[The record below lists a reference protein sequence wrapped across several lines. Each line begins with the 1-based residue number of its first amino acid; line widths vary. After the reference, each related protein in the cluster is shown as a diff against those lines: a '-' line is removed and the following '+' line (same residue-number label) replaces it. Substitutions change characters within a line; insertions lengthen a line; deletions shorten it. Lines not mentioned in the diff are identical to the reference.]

1 MSSSSNA
8 PVVLVTHARSYAASG
23 GQWHFELRST
33 EGEVLLSA
41 ADREAET
48 IGPRLELLAAVRGLE
63 ALEGPSDV
71 TLLTA
76 SRYVRRGI
84 VYGLDHWRQ
93 NGWTWEWF
101 GHMVPVRN
109 HDLWQRV
116 DRALGY
122 HHVQCPQVRLDAP
135 HRKAAAPH
143 STRLG
148 RREWH
153 KRRRES
159 AHAVAAVRDPLL
171 DISWSDSPDDSALL
185 AEGQRAAAQL
195 AAEASWP
202 RSEPAARRTAA
213 RRLRWQHWFSDQQ
226 ESLRTRLA
234 QLGTGLLP
242 RPWLE

>member
-1 MSSSSNA
+1 MTSSSSA

-23 GQWHFELRST
+23 GQWHFELRSA

-63 ALEGPSDV
+63 ALEAPSAV

-116 DRALGY
+116 DRALGF
-122 HHVQCPQVRLDAP
+122 HHVQCPQVRFDSP

-159 AHAVAAVRDPLL
+159 AQAEVTVRDPLL
-171 DISWSDSPDDSALL
+171 DNSLDDSASFIQK
-185 AEGQRAAAQL
+185 EVAAAQRS
-195 AAEASWP
+195 AAASWTRP
-202 RSEPAARRTAA
+202 EPASRHATA

>member
-1 MSSSSNA
+1 MTSSSNA

-23 GQWHFELRST
+23 GQWHFELRSA

-63 ALEGPSDV
+63 ALESPSEV

-116 DRALGY
+116 DRALGF
-122 HHVQCPQVRLDAP
+122 HHVQCPQVRFDSP
-135 HRKAAAPH
+135 HGKAAAPH

-153 KRRRES
+153 KRRREG
-159 AHAVAAVRDPLL
+159 AHIKAAVHDPQL
-171 DISWSDSPDDSALL
+171 DDSSLL
-185 AEGQRAAAQL
+185 VEGQCAAAQL
-195 AAEASWP
+195 ASQASWP
-202 RSEPAARRTAA
+202 RSEPTSRRTTA

>member
-1 MSSSSNA
+1 
-8 PVVLVTHARSYAASG
+8 
-23 GQWHFELRST
+23 
-33 EGEVLLSA
+33 
-41 ADREAET
+41 
-48 IGPRLELLAAVRGLE
+48 
-63 ALEGPSDV
+63 
-71 TLLTA
+71 
-76 SRYVRRGI
+76 VRRGI

-116 DRALGY
+116 DRALGF
-122 HHVQCPQVRLDAP
+122 HHVQCPQVRFDSP

-153 KRRRES
+153 KRRREM
-159 AHAVAAVRDPLL
+159 AHADAAVRDPLL
-171 DISWSDSPDDSALL
+171 DDSMNDSSPVV
-185 AEGQRAAAQL
+185 EGERAAAQL
-195 AAEASWP
+195 VAEASWP
-202 RSEPAARRTAA
+202 LSEPAARRMNA
-213 RRLRWQHWFSDQQ
+213 RRLGWQNWFSDQQ